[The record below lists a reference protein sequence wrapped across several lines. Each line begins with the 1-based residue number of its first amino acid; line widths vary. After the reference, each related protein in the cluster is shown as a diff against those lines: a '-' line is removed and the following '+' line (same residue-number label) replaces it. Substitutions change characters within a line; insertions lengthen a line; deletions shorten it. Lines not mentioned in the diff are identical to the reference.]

1 MKKMFYFPIHL
12 LLFIYLISPSS
23 LLANSCPGQIE
34 FQALLYMDKQQLT
47 DEYCKVNLVLL
58 RNAKFLSAEES
69 NACGIY
75 VRNIENIFRKDF
87 KTNKKDIDCSE
98 IVGLIKEQER
108 KEKDREL
115 ALKKKE
121 EESKR
126 LLAEKKKNEKIR
138 LANEF
143 EKKKIL
149 DAFPINIP
157 RPVYPRRAQE
167 RGQMATVTVELFLA
181 QDGTHTNHKVIS
193 SNLLSECW
201 EYTSDQEECI
211 YNSGNKKFKVR
222 DREASDFHSSAIRA
236 AKSLEFKANS
246 NRESDYRITHT
257 FTYYLD
263 F

>member
-1 MKKMFYFPIHL
+1 MFYFPIHL
-12 LLFIYLISPSS
+12 LLFIYLILPSS

-47 DEYCKVNLVLL
+47 DEYCKVNLILL
-58 RNAKFLSAEES
+58 RNAQFLSTEELG
-69 NACGIY
+69 ACGIY

-98 IVGLIKEQER
+98 TMDRIIEQEN

-115 ALKKKE
+115 ALKQKE
-121 EESKR
+121 EESRR
-126 LLAEKKKNEKIR
+126 LLEEKKKKERIR

-193 SNLLSECW
+193 SNLLWECG
-201 EYTSDQEECI
+201 EYTPDPEECS
-211 YNSGNKKFKVR
+211 YTSGNKKFKVQ
-222 DREASDFHSSAIRA
+222 DREASNFHASSISA
-236 AKSLEFKANS
+236 AKRLEFKANS
-246 NRESDYRITHT
+246 NRETDYRTMHI
-257 FTYYLD
+257 FSYLID

>member
-1 MKKMFYFPIHL
+1 MKKLFYFPAHL

-58 RNAKFLSAEES
+58 RNAKFLPTEEL

-75 VRNIENIFRKDF
+75 ARNIENIFRKDF
-87 KTNKKDIDCSE
+87 KINKKDIDCSE
-98 IVGLIKEQER
+98 MMDLIIELEK
-108 KEKDREL
+108 KEKDKEQ
-115 ALKKKE
+115 KE

-143 EKKKIL
+143 EKKKNL
-149 DAFPINIP
+149 DGFPINNI
-157 RPVYPRRAQE
+157 RPPYPNRRLAE

-193 SNLLSECW
+193 SNLLSRCS
-201 EYTSDQEECI
+201 EYFDDPEECT
-211 YNSGNKKFKVR
+211 YAYDGRKFKVQ
-222 DREASDFHSSAIRA
+222 DREAIDYHAISIRA
-236 AKSLEFKANS
+236 AKKLKFKANS
-246 NRESDYRITHT
+246 DRDTNYRTTHT
-257 FTYYLD
+257 FSYIQ
-263 F
+263 

>member
-1 MKKMFYFPIHL
+1 MKTLFYFPAHL

-23 LLANSCPGQIE
+23 LLADSCKGQIE

-47 DEYCKVNLVLL
+47 DEYCKVTLVFL
-58 RNAKFLSAEES
+58 RNKFLSAEES
-69 NACGIY
+69 NACLIY
-75 VRNIENIFRKDF
+75 ARNIENILRKDF
-87 KTNKKDIDCSE
+87 KTNNKDIDCSE
-98 IVGLIKEQER
+98 IEGLIKEQEKR
-108 KEKDREL
+108 EKDREL

-149 DAFPINIP
+149 DAFPINTP
-157 RPVYPRRAQE
+157 RLVYPRRAQE

-193 SNLLSECW
+193 SNLLWECSK
-201 EYTSDQEECI
+201 YTSDQEECS
-211 YNSGNKKFKVR
+211 YTSGNRKFKIQ
-222 DREASDFHSSAIRA
+222 DREASYFHASAIRT

-246 NRESDYRITHT
+246 NRETDYRITHT
-257 FTYYLD
+257 FTYYLND
-263 F
+263 